1 MQTAHHRSPVS
12 SSRSLRFWPVVL
24 VVAAVVLPSVRHEWS
39 NSGAV
44 WVATNTFAS
53 SALKTVNWTGPA
65 TQLVFMTAPQQIE
78 DSTSGAMIVQEEDAV
93 GNPVTA
99 TATVTVTLTSGSTN
113 MSFSPSASVTIAAGS
128 STATFTVSDT
138 SDTTVE
144 TITAASTGMVSA
156 TQTEAIN
163 AAGSHTT
170 VTVGSQSGSL
180 APNGTA
186 TYSVTVTNCSGC
198 NTHGYSLTDVG
209 GLPPGATWSVNTACA
224 AISGTSPSYTF
235 TLTVTATTATPA
247 RATAYALAVTG
258 ARWNDTN
265 DCNVSGGIYE
275 DAEGTGSLTVNAGS
289 ASKIAYEVQP
299 DGATSSGGVFPLQP
313 KLAIED
319 AYGNVV
325 TSASASVVLTLV
337 GTGTLAG
344 CTSAVATSSAVA
356 TFSGCDVT
364 GTVDLV
370 NDTFTAT
377 ASGGFAGTAVSN
389 PFDITGAASKVI
401 FTTQPA
407 GDSGTGG
414 LSAEPVV
421 SVEDSSSHVVT
432 ANSASIVIA
441 PSSGT
446 LVCKDSGLTVT
457 ASYGAATFGGC
468 ALTTAKTGASLSA
481 TSSGLTSA
489 TSSTFNVT
497 ISAPTVTA
505 PSSGTPEAIAQ
516 YETSTFTVTGTNFAY
531 GLTVADSGGNFT
543 INGWTWTSATQISV
557 TATCTAAG
565 TDGLVVTNPDTGA
578 VTAASSLT
586 ST

>member
-1 MQTAHHRSPVS
+1 MRTAHHRPAA

-44 WVATNTFAS
+44 WVATDAPTSNG
-53 SALKTVNWTGPA
+53 LKTVNWTGPA

-93 GNPVTA
+93 GNAVIA
-99 TATVTVTLTSGSTN
+99 TATVTVTLTSGSANVT
-113 MSFSPSASVTIAAGS
+113 FSPSASVTIAAGS
-128 STATFTVSDT
+128 STATFTI
-138 SDTTVE
+138 SDTTDTAPE
-144 TITAASTGMVSA
+144 TITAASTGMVST
-156 TQTEAIN
+156 TQTEAFN

-170 VTVGSQSGSL
+170 VTVGSQSGSP

-186 TYSVTVTNCSGC
+186 TFAVTVTNCSGC
-198 NTHGYSLTDVG
+198 NTHGYSLTGVG
-209 GLPPGATWSVNTACA
+209 GLPPGATWSANTACDDITGA
-224 AISGTSPSYTF
+224 SPSYTF
-235 TLTVTATTATPA
+235 TLTVTTTTATPA
-247 RATAYALAVTG
+247 RATAYALDVTA
-258 ARWNDTN
+258 ARWNDSA

-275 DAEGTGSLTVNAGS
+275 DAEGTGSLTVGSGS
-289 ASKIAYEVQP
+289 ASKIVYEVQP
-299 DGATSSGGVFPLQP
+299 SGATSSGGVFPLLP
-313 KLAIED
+313 KLAVED

-325 TSASASVVLTLV
+325 TSASASVTLTLV

-344 CTSAVATSSAVA
+344 CTGAVATTSGVA

-370 NDTFTAT
+370 NDTLTAT

-414 LSAEPVV
+414 LSTQPVV
-421 SVEDSSSHVVT
+421 SVEDSSGHVVT
-432 ANSASIVIA
+432 ASSASITIA

-457 ASYGAATFGGC
+457 ARYGAATFGGC
-468 ALTTAKTGASLSA
+468 ALTTAKTGATLSA

-489 TSSTFNVT
+489 TSTTFNVT
-497 ISAPTVTA
+497 ISAPTVSA
-505 PSSGTPEAIAQ
+505 PSSGTPEAIAAT
-516 YETSTFTVTGTNFAY
+516 ETSTFTVTGTNFAY

-543 INGWTWTSATQISV
+543 IDGWTWTSATQISV

-565 TDGLVVTNPDTGA
+565 TDGLIVTNPDTGA